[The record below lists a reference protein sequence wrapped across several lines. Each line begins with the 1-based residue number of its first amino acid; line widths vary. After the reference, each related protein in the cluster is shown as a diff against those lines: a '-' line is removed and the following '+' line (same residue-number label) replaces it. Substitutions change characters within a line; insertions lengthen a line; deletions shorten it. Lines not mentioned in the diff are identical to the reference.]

1 MAKQKEKKEKHQIR
15 SIRISDRVLEKMQ
28 RKKKRGK
35 SWDRFFD
42 EEINS

>member
-1 MAKQKEKKEKHQIR
+1 MAKIKKKRKKSTVR
-15 SIRISDRVLEKMQ
+15 SIRISDSVLEKMQ
-28 RKKKRGK
+28 RKKKRGM